1 MLGLNY
7 IKELF
12 SNLLF
17 RGDNYL
23 VIEILNHYIQAT
35 VIKANLKDKKIRI
48 IRNLIAPVGEL
59 SPPVVLFELKQLLK
73 KIGKIEKYGIIL
85 SLDSCFSSTTYASAS
100 LVRQHPKD
108 AVDEADLDNLI
119 SQAIWRFFDKNR
131 YKVAQKLNIDE
142 VDVLLSNVQIRGIK
156 IDGHK
161 IVNPMGFKAKTVEVF
176 FSQTLVGRE
185 FMGGLRDLIPKE
197 KIALITEAGTAMSH
211 IMSRALGKEDFFV
224 ANLFPNHTAFF
235 SSSSGRLAHHDN
247 FDWGEKNIN
256 GSLVGHFCVDTD
268 VAGLIMQKYAANCAS
283 QNFTRRFEN
292 VLGKELQIFANGL
305 ESLIDDDSAD
315 IYLNPFFTAPPI
327 LFSDRFQNR
336 LSKSF
341 KLSALST
348 NIITEKLGFE
358 IQCNESVEVKNLF
371 SLLSAFLEINF
382 LPQNDKMS
390 HLANRRVR
398 WLVA

>member
-1 MLGLNY
+1 M
-7 IKELF
+7 
-12 SNLLF
+12 
-17 RGDNYL
+17 
-23 VIEILNHYIQAT
+23 VIEILNHYVQAT
-35 VIKANLKDKKIRI
+35 VIKANLEDKKIRI
-48 IRNLIAPVGEL
+48 IQNFIKPVGLPAQAVEFSL
-59 SPPVVLFELKQLLK
+59 PVVLLKLKELLK
-73 KIGKIEKYGIIL
+73 KVRNLEKYNIIL
-85 SLDSCFSSTTYASAS
+85 SLDSCFSATTYASVP

-108 AVDEADLDNLI
+108 AIDEADLDNLI

-131 YKVAQKLNIDE
+131 YKVAKKLDIDE

-161 IVNPMGFKAKTVEVF
+161 IVNPIGFKAKAVEVF

-211 IMSRALGKEDFFV
+211 ILSRALGKEDFFV
-224 ANLFPNHTAFF
+224 ANLFPNHAAFF
-235 SSSSGRLAHHDN
+235 SASNGRLAHHDN
-247 FDWGEKNIN
+247 FNWGEKDMNELL
-256 GSLVGHFCVDTD
+256 SGHFCVDSE
-268 VAGLIMQKYAANCAS
+268 VAGLVMQKYVTSCAS

-305 ESLIDDDSAD
+305 ESLINEDSAD
-315 IYLNPFFTAPPI
+315 IYLNPFFTLPPI
-327 LFSDRFQNR
+327 LFSDRFKNR
-336 LSKSF
+336 LAKSF

-358 IQCNESVEVKNLF
+358 VQCNEFVKVKNLF